1 MELEK
6 LKENWQELSEK
17 IEKRELFNK
26 EVTMNMLK
34 KNAKSSIDKLERYE
48 FIFLLISVFYA
59 IFLGLALFV
68 NEERLIV
75 NESIWACI
83 ALFVVAGG
91 WQAFKLILLQKM
103 RLDSCSTIEMLERV
117 TRYKILTK
125 ARLYWGM
132 SLLIPFFGVVFYFQ
146 KDIFTPELIIVM
158 AAGAILGIIIG
169 LSSFYKH
176 WKNIDDLLS
185 DLKDIKTCEKI

>member
-48 FIFLLISVFYA
+48 FIFLLISFFYA

-176 WKNIDDLLS
+176 WKNIDNLLS
-185 DLKDIKTCEKI
+185 DLKDIKTYEKI

>member
-48 FIFLLISVFYA
+48 FIFLLISFFYA

-83 ALFVVAGG
+83 ELFAVAGG
-91 WQAFKLILLQKM
+91 WQAFKLILLQKNEI
-103 RLDSCSTIEMLERV
+103 RLLLYYRDAGEGYSLQNP
-117 TRYKILTK
+117 YKGKT
-125 ARLYWGM
+125 
-132 SLLIPFFGVVFYFQ
+132 
-146 KDIFTPELIIVM
+146 
-158 AAGAILGIIIG
+158 ILGNVTSDSVFWSG
-169 LSSFYKH
+169 L
-176 WKNIDDLLS
+176 LLS
-185 DLKDIKTCEKI
+185 KGYIHP

>member
-48 FIFLLISVFYA
+48 FIFLLISFFYA

-83 ALFVVAGG
+83 ELFVVAGG
-91 WQAFKLILLQKM
+91 WLALKLILLQKM

-185 DLKDIKTCEKI
+185 DLKDIKTYEKI

>member
-48 FIFLLISVFYA
+48 FIFLVISVFYA

-158 AAGAILGIIIG
+158 AAGAILGVIIG

-185 DLKDIKTCEKI
+185 DLKEIKTYEKI

>member
-26 EVTMNMLK
+26 EVTMKMLK

-185 DLKDIKTCEKI
+185 DLKDIKTYEKI

>member
-176 WKNIDDLLS
+176 WKNINDLLS
-185 DLKDIKTCEKI
+185 DLKDIKTYEKI

>member
-6 LKENWQELSEK
+6 LNENWQELSEK

-48 FIFLLISVFYA
+48 FIFLLISFFYA

-117 TRYKILTK
+117 TPYKILTK

-185 DLKDIKTCEKI
+185 DLKDIKTYEKI

>member
-48 FIFLLISVFYA
+48 FIFLLISFFYA

-91 WQAFKLILLQKM
+91 WQAFKFILLQKM

-185 DLKDIKTCEKI
+185 DLKDIKTYEKI

>member
-185 DLKDIKTCEKI
+185 DLKDIKTYEKI

>member
-176 WKNIDDLLS
+176 WKNIDELLS
-185 DLKDIKTCEKI
+185 DLKEIKTYEKI

>member
-48 FIFLLISVFYA
+48 FIFLLISFFYA

-68 NEERLIV
+68 N
-75 NESIWACI
+75 
-83 ALFVVAGG
+83 
-91 WQAFKLILLQKM
+91 
-103 RLDSCSTIEMLERV
+103 
-117 TRYKILTK
+117 
-125 ARLYWGM
+125 
-132 SLLIPFFGVVFYFQ
+132 
-146 KDIFTPELIIVM
+146 
-158 AAGAILGIIIG
+158 
-169 LSSFYKH
+169 
-176 WKNIDDLLS
+176 
-185 DLKDIKTCEKI
+185 

>member
-48 FIFLLISVFYA
+48 FIFLLISFFYA

-83 ALFVVAGG
+83 ALFVVAGR

-185 DLKDIKTCEKI
+185 DLKDIKTYEKI

>member
-185 DLKDIKTCEKI
+185 DLKEIKTYEKI